1 MNNIHFVVYFLSWEC
16 ENMSLEKHEQSTQ
29 KLDNYLTNF
38 ESTQRRLEGR
48 LRRNY
53 NDTPYEEKYS
63 HIQIVKQ
70 SKLLLEYVDYV
81 KEYYPHIFYELKIQE
96 LIEQISKYVDLTDA
110 DKVKLYKTILKI
122 HR

>member
-1 MNNIHFVVYFLSWEC
+1 
-16 ENMSLEKHEQSTQ
+16 MSLKKHEQSTQ

-63 HIQIVKQ
+63 HMQIVKQ

-81 KEYYPHIFYELKIQE
+81 KEYYPHIFHELKIQE
-96 LIEQISKYVDLTDA
+96 LIEQIYKYADLTDV